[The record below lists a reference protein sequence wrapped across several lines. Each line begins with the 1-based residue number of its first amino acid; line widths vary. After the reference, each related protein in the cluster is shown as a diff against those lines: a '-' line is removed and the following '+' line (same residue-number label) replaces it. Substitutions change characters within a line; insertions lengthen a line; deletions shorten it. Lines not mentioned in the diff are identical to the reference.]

1 MNASPKNTATSDV
14 DAWVGE
20 RVRRRR
26 KLLNMSGEALA
37 GLLKLSTQQ
46 LQKCEGGKNRIG
58 AGRLY
63 DIAVLLRV
71 PVSYF
76 YEGLDPSVSD
86 NAASTIP
93 VSGIPKVELVDAQSM
108 KLARAFA
115 RIADP
120 KLRKGIA
127 DMIHDF
133 AEESAN

>member
-1 MNASPKNTATSDV
+1 MNGALKNTATSDV

-26 KLLNMSGEALA
+26 KTLGMTSKDLAELLY
-37 GLLKLSTQQ
+37 LSTQQ

-76 YEGLDPSVSD
+76 YEGLDPSVCD
-86 NAASTIP
+86 HAVTAAP
-93 VSGIPKVELVDAQSM
+93 VSGMPKIELVDAQSM